1 MVGWRAQLV
10 LQSFNAIVRVCV
22 CIWREIIYI
31 YLYIY
36 YMFVFMDIYIYTH
49 TRNNFIS
56 GFISYFCMLF
66 FFLFFHSVCRK
77 TVIFPYSHLFHVL
90 CWLWES
96 IATVRSS
103 AMCILVLFQYPYSS
117 VRRQY
122 SLRITPKYFVN
133 EWLLSS

>member
-22 CIWREIIYI
+22 CIQREIIYI

-66 FFLFFHSVCRK
+66 FFPFFPLSLQKDSHLSIQPSFSCIVLAMRINCYCSQLSYVYSCALPISLFQCKK
-77 TVIFPYSHLFHVL
+77 TVFIKDNSKIF
-90 CWLWES
+90 C
-96 IATVRSS
+96 
-103 AMCILVLFQYPYSS
+103 
-117 VRRQY
+117 
-122 SLRITPKYFVN
+122 K
-133 EWLLSS
+133 